1 MPFKNALLL
10 LLVINLTTSA
20 VAQKYLSAEKV
31 EVSKKWNDITF
42 TSTKS
47 FIDNISEAK
56 SLTFFSE
63 ILNDE
68 VLQAKL
74 EREEMLTIFAVVD
87 DAFMKI
93 EEKSRDSIISNKSIT
108 QSLVRY
114 LTVPGRLDSHSL
126 KMAVL
131 KNGGTAH
138 LSTLNGQNLAIREK
152 NGNLQLIDSE
162 NRTATIIASDFYHK
176 NGFFHIVDGL
186 VFPTEEE

>member
-10 LLVINLTTSA
+10 LLVINLTTST

-93 EEKSRDSIISNKSIT
+93 EEQSRDSIISNKSIKI
-108 QSLVRY
+108 
-114 LTVPGRLDSHSL
+114 GRASC
-126 KMAVL
+126 
-131 KNGGTAH
+131 
-138 LSTLNGQNLAIREK
+138 RE
-152 NGNLQLIDSE
+152 
-162 NRTATIIASDFYHK
+162 R
-176 NGFFHIVDGL
+176 V
-186 VFPTEEE
+186 